1 MEESEQTKKKI
12 TPAEF
17 LVTIIIL
24 GILAAIVCVSISEF
38 KQRARDNKRASDVI
52 LIALAL
58 EKYYDAQSSS
68 QYPQAEKAGGKCV
81 ANPCAYALVLTG
93 YFPSLPKDPKS
104 GTDYFYFTKGNPAD
118 NYCLSVVL
126 ENGRWGNFYTDK
138 DGSGFDNGADKA
150 DCNPGT

>member
-1 MEESEQTKKKI
+1 MEESEQIKQKI

-24 GILAAIVCVSISEF
+24 GILAAIVCVSIGEF
-38 KQRARDNKRASDVI
+38 KQRARDNKRASDII
-52 LIALAL
+52 LIALVL
-58 EKYYDAQSSS
+58 EKYYDSQSSS
-68 QYPQAEKAGGKCV
+68 QYPQAEEAGGKCV
-81 ANPCAYALVLTG
+81 ASPCAYVLVLAG

-104 GTDYFYFTKGNPAD
+104 GADYSYYAKENPAD

-126 ENGRWGNFYTDK
+126 ENADRGNFYTDK
-138 DGSGFDNGADKA
+138 DGTGFDNGADKT